1 MAKGM
6 NTELNAQN
14 FPLLLSRP
22 LALATD
28 LLSYNGNVKPLFVHV
43 LHKAAPTIDISSPEM
58 SVPFDA
64 SYICTLYVHA
74 ADCLG
79 TYVISTP
86 TITEWTAKRT
96 CRVFISAAHA
106 LSSSGTPDN
115 TEPKKQLFGFGSRS
129 STAPLSNTFTS
140 SANAGKRKQDACA
153 GFQLLTDTPALR
165 KIIDAHVEKLRTVWD
180 KRIRNVEVSWA
191 ESRIGRITGTTAKI
205 LIAGKNAPTAIQLS
219 NLFGLSPPFQATTH
233 MQIGNLLESK
243 ILQSYCKLHKLQLKK
258 DRGGRTLT
266 LLYQHNYVGH
276 TPDGKTVKSKVD
288 EAEVLEVKVV
298 FNTHETM
305 DMLVK
310 KHTHQ
315 LQLGLFVH
323 RCNAGRLLVYRCALD
338 LTVTEAADLEVAFNA
353 IEEYRFSA
361 DKEWFA
367 KFKPLVETF
376 YTEHLEWFYERT
388 FDVEQAKLKVATI
401 LAGVASKISGAALV
415 KKRKRVIKGKQQ
427 A

>member
-1 MAKGM
+1 
-6 NTELNAQN
+6 
-14 FPLLLSRP
+14 
-22 LALATD
+22 
-28 LLSYNGNVKPLFVHV
+28 
-43 LHKAAPTIDISSPEM
+43 
-58 SVPFDA
+58 
-64 SYICTLYVHA
+64 
-74 ADCLG
+74 
-79 TYVISTP
+79 
-86 TITEWTAKRT
+86 
-96 CRVFISAAHA
+96 
-106 LSSSGTPDN
+106 
-115 TEPKKQLFGFGSRS
+115 
-129 STAPLSNTFTS
+129 
-140 SANAGKRKQDACA
+140 
-153 GFQLLTDTPALR
+153 
-165 KIIDAHVEKLRTVWD
+165 
-180 KRIRNVEVSWA
+180 
-191 ESRIGRITGTTAKI
+191 
-205 LIAGKNAPTAIQLS
+205 
-219 NLFGLSPPFQATTH
+219 
-233 MQIGNLLESK
+233 
-243 ILQSYCKLHKLQLKK
+243 
-258 DRGGRTLT
+258 
-266 LLYQHNYVGH
+266 LYQHNYVGH